1 MVAVKDN
8 RCEKCAIQE
17 SFNNLQDGSQD
28 FTKIMISSPRI
39 EASFI
44 NSGSGSQDLKGHKIP
59 CDDKSILHNFN
70 LFNYHHTGNN
80 RHMTVSTPSVTTTTI
95 SLPNNPRRTPN
106 HRPHFSGIVN
116 SFNNSEEGIQDF
128 SLATIKSTAT
138 GDSFNNSEG
147 GLQDFSDAK
156 IKSTATGDSFNNL
169 GSGSQTFREAEIRCG
184 EESSKPS
191 RSTLPLKGDHLHSF
205 NNKGSQCFDGFNR
218 N

>member
-17 SFNNLQDGSQD
+17 SFINHQDGSQD

-44 NSGSGSQDLKGHKIP
+44 NSGSGSQDLKGLEIS
-59 CDDKSILHNFN
+59 CDDKSILHNFK
-70 LFNYHHTGNN
+70 YV
-80 RHMTVSTPSVTTTTI
+80 VSTPSDTTTTTI

-106 HRPHFSGIVN
+106 HLPHFSGIVN
-116 SFNNSEEGIQDF
+116 
-128 SLATIKSTAT
+128 
-138 GDSFNNSEG
+138 SFNNSEG

-169 GSGSQTFREAEIRCG
+169 GSGSQTFREAQIRCG

-191 RSTLPLKGDHLHSF
+191 RSTLPLKGDHPHSF
-205 NNKGSQCFDGFNR
+205 NNKGSQCFDRFNH